1 MIMNQSV
8 TFFVLLGLCFIVL
21 ALVVAN
27 ISIGARNKKLSRKQK
42 TEIGRQQDTIQEL
55 QTRIALSQI
64 KSHFLY
70 NTLNSI
76 YILCGKDLKAGR
88 QAISDLS
95 DYLRAN
101 MNYMESMEPIPFAQ
115 ELDHVKAYLALEKL
129 RFPEE
134 LNYTIVTPV
143 TDFKLPALSVQ
154 PLVENAVRH
163 GIVPMGREGI
173 LVITTRENAEDY
185 FVTIHDN
192 GRGFEPSEQSSE
204 GAHIGIRN
212 VRERL
217 RRQIGAELIIKS
229 ALGQGTE
236 ATIRIP
242 KSEQRSGQA

>member
-1 MIMNQSV
+1 METV
-8 TFFVLLGLCFIVL
+8 YFLGGFLAALLLLLLIDL
-21 ALVVAN
+21 LLRKKDREA
-27 ISIGARNKKLSRKQK
+27 SIRREDELGK
-42 TEIGRQQDTIQEL
+42 QQDTIQDL

-76 YILCGKDLKAGR
+76 YILCGKDLKTGR

-101 MNYMESMEPIPFAQ
+101 MNFMESASPIPFTQ
-115 ELDHVKAYLALEKL
+115 EMDHVRAYLALEKL

-134 LNYTIVTPV
+134 LNYSIVTPV
-143 TDFKLPALSVQ
+143 TDFSLPALTVQ

-163 GIVPMGREGI
+163 GIVPTGREGI
-173 LVITTRENAEDY
+173 LVITTRENADSI

-192 GRGFEPSEQSSE
+192 GRGFEPEELQEISGE
-204 GAHIGIRN
+204 HIGIRN

-217 RRQIGAELIIKS
+217 KRQVNAELAIS
-229 ALGQGTE
+229 SVLNEGTE
-236 ATIRIP
+236 VTITIP
-242 KSEQRSGQA
+242 KKQSM